1 MKSSEQMTAQL
12 KTLEASM
19 LHQIQEANNNL
30 TKQGVDIQEEIRQKE
45 KGLNETI
52 QANIESIAG
61 FVQQATQELH
71 QKRIEVNSKYA

>member
-1 MKSSEQMTAQL
+1 MTTQL

-19 LHQIQEANNNL
+19 LHQIQEANDNL
-30 TKQGVDIQEEIRQKE
+30 SKQGIDIQDEIREKE
-45 KGLNETI
+45 RGLNETI

-61 FVQQATQELH
+61 FVKQATQELH

>member
-30 TKQGVDIQEEIRQKE
+30 TKQGIDIQEEIRQKE
-45 KGLNETI
+45 KGLNEII

-61 FVQQATQELH
+61 FVQ
-71 QKRIEVNSKYA
+71 